1 MQKGKAY
8 RVALTG
14 MLFALCM
21 ALSWLES
28 ALAPLL
34 GLMPAMKLGLA
45 NICIM
50 YALLFLTPGTA
61 FALAVLKAGFA
72 FVTRGATAGLLSLS
86 GGLLSLFIL
95 WALLVLPV
103 PVTGYIFSVC
113 GALAH
118 NLGQLAAAAVLLS
131 APMALGY
138 APVLLVAGVIVG
150 AGTATISRAVFPALA
165 RALPGMGQKQQKI
178 FRL

>member
-72 FVTRGATAGLLSLS
+72 FVTRGATAGLLSRRWR
-86 GGLLSLFIL
+86 
-95 WALLVLPV
+95 WATRRCCWWPA
-103 PVTGYIFSVC
+103 SS
-113 GALAH
+113 
-118 NLGQLAAAAVLLS
+118 S
-131 APMALGY
+131 APARRPSAARCSRRWPGPCRAWGKNSKKYSAFDLLTS
-138 APVLLVAGVIVG
+138 PVWRGILEL
-150 AGTATISRAVFPALA
+150 
-165 RALPGMGQKQQKI
+165 
-178 FRL
+178 